1 MENNCILYRILSRP
15 CYGLSF
21 VSVHKCSI
29 VIVCKCPSVFA
40 SVFSLF
46 KCVFSVDQC
55 LCVHQCLQMFMKA
68 YQSFKVFLSFKSV
81 YSLYNIIII
90 AYQCSSGFLGVNQCF
105 WGCNIQKDIWLRLL
119 WKIIAYSVSDDIS
132 SYITTALNQMTF
144 EKWPLTLKSFVG
156 SSADRALLRILSNFA
171 AHFYRRKTKTKHVK
185 IKRHDWR
192 EHLNALRKE
201 FKESSIKPSSVGLS
215 IGIL

>member
-1 MENNCILYRILSRP
+1 MSI
-15 CYGLSF
+15 
-21 VSVHKCSI
+21 SVYVFISVYKCLWRLTR
-29 VIVCKCPSVFA
+29 VLKCFLVLKAFIVC
-40 SVFSLF
+40 
-46 KCVFSVDQC
+46 
-55 LCVHQCLQMFMKA
+55 
-68 YQSFKVFLSFKSV
+68 
-81 YSLYNIIII
+81 II
-90 AYQCSSGFLGVNQCF
+90 ASQCSSAFLGANQCF
-105 WGCNIQKDIWLRLL
+105 WCCNIQKDIWLRLL

-132 SYITTALNQMTF
+132 SCIPTALNQMTF

-192 EHLNALRKE
+192 EHLNVLRKE
-201 FKESSIKPSSVGLS
+201 FKDSSIKPSSVGLS

>member
-1 MENNCILYRILSRP
+1 MFNKCQLSSQMENNCILYRILSRP

-81 YSLYNIIII
+81 YSLYNCLSVFISVFRCQPVFLMLQYPERHLITS
-90 AYQCSSGFLGVNQCF
+90 ALENNCLQCV
-105 WGCNIQKDIWLRLL
+105 R
-119 WKIIAYSVSDDIS
+119 
-132 SYITTALNQMTF
+132 
-144 EKWPLTLKSFVG
+144 
-156 SSADRALLRILSNFA
+156 
-171 AHFYRRKTKTKHVK
+171 
-185 IKRHDWR
+185 
-192 EHLNALRKE
+192 
-201 FKESSIKPSSVGLS
+201 
-215 IGIL
+215 